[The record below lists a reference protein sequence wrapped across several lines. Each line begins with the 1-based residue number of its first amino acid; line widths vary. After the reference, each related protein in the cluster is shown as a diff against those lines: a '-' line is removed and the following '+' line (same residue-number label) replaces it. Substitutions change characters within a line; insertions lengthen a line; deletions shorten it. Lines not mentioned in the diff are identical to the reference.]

1 MNLLQVASQCLLQR
15 QQMKHGLA
23 AAAPEQL
30 QANGALQLGPR
41 AATWFLGQR
50 LQCRVHLDLAEA
62 KECTCSRVCAIDV
75 ECATKTTS
83 GQCISTKLECIMNRN
98 IIFGNDEVLLV
109 FLPVP
114 EVPLVNVADRMGC
127 RVAASPA
134 PGTAASSPNPCPEQ
148 LIKLVHVHKLAYF
161 RTTPRWG
168 RLLN

>member
-1 MNLLQVASQCLLQR
+1 MDLLQVTAQCLLKR
-15 QQMKHGLA
+15 QQVKHGLA

-50 LQCRVHLDLAEA
+50 LQCRVHLGLAEA
-62 KECTCSRVCAIDV
+62 KECSRVCAMDV

-83 GQCISTKLECIMNRN
+83 GQCISTKLECIINRN

-127 RVAASPA
+127 RVAVSPV
-134 PGTAASSPNPCPEQ
+134 PGTAASSPIPCPERS
-148 LIKLVHVHKLAYF
+148 IKTA
-161 RTTPRWG
+161 
-168 RLLN
+168 